1 MSVIRVGS
9 SGTYAAGWD
18 AIFGGA
24 KAGRGGK
31 SKGKA
36 GGRKARQVAGRA
48 AKKKTAAKP
57 LGVKAAGKARKSQS
71 ARKKR

>member
-9 SGTYAAGWD
+9 SSTYAAGWD

-24 KAGRGGK
+24 KAGRGGA

-36 GGRKARQVAGRA
+36 GGRKARQAAGKA
-48 AKKKTAAKP
+48 VKKKTVAKP
-57 LGVKAAGKARKSQS
+57 LAVKAARKARKSQS